1 MRLRQKLLDWWGQPD
16 HYEWL
21 WAYLEPDNRRSPVR
35 NLLVVAS
42 TSLCIEGPWTGA
54 LPVNLSQPPQDAFN
68 GILIAAAIA
77 FTFMWATRVLT
88 RAQSIAFAATFQL
101 AAAATAVLQT
111 DPVLGIFACI
121 SFVCAASY
129 IALAH
134 STRVMLT
141 NSVFTTAI
149 MTTVAIRLTLAGK
162 PQLAAAAS
170 WLFLAVCVLVPICAQ
185 IAVHRLGI
193 GAINAE
199 NDPLTGLLNRRGFAA
214 KSREMLA
221 GRRADDRDLAAIAI
235 DLDRFKALNDT
246 YGHAHGDHA
255 LIAVASTL
263 RTNTRDTAIVAR
275 SGGEEFIIVDAI
287 APEPLAAVARR
298 LCDAI
303 GALPFPITA
312 SVGTAAHTL
321 DEFDPDPQSSLEA
334 LVVAADHAMYAA
346 KRAGGNQIRYTDLDT
361 AHR

>member
-1 MRLRQKLLDWWGQPD
+1 MSLRQKLLGWWAQPD

-21 WAYLEPDNRRSPVR
+21 WAYLEPDNKRSAVR
-35 NLLVVAS
+35 NLLVLAS
-42 TSLCIEGPWTGA
+42 ASLCLEGPWTGA
-54 LPVNLSQPPQDAFN
+54 LPVNLSQPLQDVFS
-68 GILIAAAIA
+68 GVLIVAAIA
-77 FTFMWATRVLT
+77 FTLMWATRVLT
-88 RAQSIAFAATFQL
+88 SAQSIAFTATFQL

-121 SFVCAASY
+121 SFVCAACY

-134 STRVMLT
+134 SSRVMFA
-141 NSVFTTAI
+141 NSVFTAAI
-149 MTTVAIRLTLAGK
+149 MATVAIRLTLAGK
-162 PQLAAAAS
+162 PQLAVGAS

-185 IAVHRLGI
+185 IAVHHLGI

-221 GRRADDRDLAAIAI
+221 GRRADDRDIAAIAI

-246 YGHAHGDHA
+246 FGHAQGDHA

-263 RTNTRDTAIVAR
+263 RANTRDTAIVAR
-275 SGGEEFIIVDAI
+275 SGGEEFVIVDAI
-287 APEPLAAVARR
+287 APEALAAVAQR

-321 DEFDPDPQSSLEA
+321 DELDSDPQSSLEA
-334 LVVAADHAMYAA
+334 LLVAADHAMYAA
-346 KRAGGNQIRYTDLDT
+346 KRAGGNQIRLTDLDA